1 MCIKN
6 KIFIQLS
13 SIILIFLNS
22 ISYVFAKNCFYLKKV
37 EYTDGKIINSTTKYK
52 CNVAIENNNML
63 LKPKVITE
71 TIYVSEP
78 KIIET
83 SKTYV
88 SQPIISKNN
97 HKNKTYIRSRPI
109 SHSEYMNMV
118 YYGNN
123 SQPNWN
129 YNQSEGIIG
138 KVLHAFARIILLQ

>member
-37 EYTDGKIINSTTKYK
+37 EYTDGKIINSTTEYK

-71 TIYVSEP
+71 TIHVSEP

-83 SKTYV
+83 DTINLLS
-88 SQPIISKNN
+88 NL
-97 HKNKTYIRSRPI
+97 YI
-109 SHSEYMNMV
+109 
-118 YYGNN
+118 
-123 SQPNWN
+123 
-129 YNQSEGIIG
+129 
-138 KVLHAFARIILLQ
+138 